1 MSKRVL
7 VILGHPSNQSFCAAL
22 SSAYVSGARAA
33 GQDVQVLELGKLD
46 FDPVLHEGYQKIQP
60 LEPDLLHAQALILWA
75 EHLVFV
81 FPIWWGGIP
90 ALMKG
95 FLDRTLLPGF
105 AFRYRNDSPFP
116 EQLLKGRSADLLVC
130 MDTPPWYYR
139 WIYRMPGLEQ
149 MRRTTLGFCGIR
161 PQKTLTFGPIIRS
174 STARRDAWL
183 QQARKAAAA
192 R

>member
-22 SSAYVSGARAA
+22 SRAYVSGARAA

-60 LEPDLLHAQALILWA
+60 LEPDLLHAQALIQWA